1 MIKFIKSRILKVI
14 SIAVI
19 VYLMIPI
26 IVIIIFSFN
35 KPKRF
40 QNTTWN
46 QFSFDAWTNICRDE
60 TICLALGTSLKVG
73 LFVTIVSTVFGVL
86 ISFAI
91 TRHRFKGR
99 AATNLFVFLPLATP
113 EVILGASLLAL
124 FLNVFIPLGF
134 WTILIAQI
142 TFTISFVVVVMNA
155 RLAGMDQRLEQAAM
169 DLYATPFQTFRYIT
183 FPLALPGILAA
194 ALISFSLSIDD
205 YIVTSFNRGGVI
217 TFPIYIWSAA
227 QKGIP
232 PQVNV
237 ISTIMFL
244 SSLLLVLVAGMI
256 SKRRKLK
263 HL

>member
-1 MIKFIKSRILKVI
+1 MIKYIKSRILKVI

-60 TICLALGTSLKVG
+60 TICRALGTSLKVG

-99 AATNLFVFLPLATP
+99 AATNLFVFLSLATP

-155 RLAGMDQRLEQAAM
+155 RLAGMDPRLEQAAM
-169 DLYATPFQTFRYIT
+169 DLYATPFQTFRYVT
-183 FPLALPGILAA
+183 FPLAIPGILAA

-217 TFPIYIWSAA
+217 TFPIYIWGAA

-244 SSLLLVLVAGMI
+244 STLLLVLVAGII

-263 HL
+263 QV

>member
-1 MIKFIKSRILKVI
+1 MIKYIKSQLLKVI

-26 IVIIIFSFN
+26 AVIILFSFN

-40 QNTTWN
+40 QNISWN
-46 QFSFDAWTNICRDE
+46 QFSLDAWTNICRDQ
-60 TICLALGTSLKVG
+60 TICQALGTSLKIG
-73 LFVTIVSTVFGVL
+73 LFVTIVSTILGVL

-91 TRHRFKGR
+91 IRHKYKGR
-99 AATNLFVFLPLATP
+99 TATNLFVFLPLATP

-134 WTILIAQI
+134 WAILIAQI
-142 TFTISFVVVVMNA
+142 TFTISFVVVVMTA
-155 RLAGMDQRLEQAAM
+155 RLSGMDPRLVQSEM
-169 DLYATPFQTFRYIT
+169 DLYATPFQTFRYVT
-183 FPLALPGILAA
+183 FPLALPGIIAA

-205 YIVTSFNRGGVI
+205 FIVTNFNRGGVI

-237 ISTIMFL
+237 ISSIMFIGT
-244 SSLLLVLVAGMI
+244 LLLVLIAGLI
-256 SKRRKLK
+256 SKKRKLR
-263 HL
+263 

>member
-1 MIKFIKSRILKVI
+1 MIKYIKSRILKVI
-14 SIAVI
+14 SISVI

-26 IVIIIFSFN
+26 IVIFIFSFN

-60 TICLALGTSLKVG
+60 TICRALGTSLKVG

-134 WTILIAQI
+134 WTIFIA
-142 TFTISFVVVVMNA
+142 
-155 RLAGMDQRLEQAAM
+155 
-169 DLYATPFQTFRYIT
+169 
-183 FPLALPGILAA
+183 
-194 ALISFSLSIDD
+194 
-205 YIVTSFNRGGVI
+205 
-217 TFPIYIWSAA
+217 
-227 QKGIP
+227 
-232 PQVNV
+232 
-237 ISTIMFL
+237 
-244 SSLLLVLVAGMI
+244 
-256 SKRRKLK
+256 
-263 HL
+263 